1 MNQSPQ
7 YLIKLLL
14 QRGYL
19 FKRDKGS
26 HHVYFHPELRKT
38 IIVPVHGNRD
48 IPTGTFR
55 AILRQAGISKD
66 EI

>member
-19 FKRDKGS
+19 FKRVKGS